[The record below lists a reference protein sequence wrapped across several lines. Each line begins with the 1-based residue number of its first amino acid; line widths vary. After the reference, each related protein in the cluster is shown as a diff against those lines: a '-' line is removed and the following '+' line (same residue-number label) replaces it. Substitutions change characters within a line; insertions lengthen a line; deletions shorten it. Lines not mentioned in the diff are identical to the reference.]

1 MSTWQEY
8 VDGHA
13 AGCTKAPL
21 SAVAGFRVQALGLW
35 VQGLDFGFR
44 IQGLGF
50 SASGLR
56 FSGRVA
62 VEALTTTVLVYR
74 KTGWFLYTTLKNK
87 LSIHG

>member
-35 VQGLDFGFR
+35 VQGRFR

-50 SASGLR
+50 RASGSR
-56 FSGRVA
+56 FRVEGFCSRVA
-62 VEALTTTVLVYR
+62 VEALTTTVYHGTSVQ
-74 KTGWFLYTTLKNK
+74 KNWMVSLYNFEE
-87 LSIHG
+87 